1 MTFTCPLQ
9 DLHEQYVNCKVN
21 EVYKIPQNASD
32 EFMQVYSDFNISL
45 KLFLLSLASQNSQ
58 DERRGYVLNCEK
70 IKFKMLS
77 FHFTYCDFS
86 PSAIRESAV
95 CCNSDFDTSI

>member
-9 DLHEQYVNCKVN
+9 DLHEQYIKSKVN

-32 EFMQVYSDFNISL
+32 EFMYSDFNTSL
-45 KLFLLSLASQNSQ
+45 QLFPSLDSQSSE
-58 DERRGYVLNCEK
+58 DERSRFVLKCEK

-86 PSAIRESAV
+86 P
-95 CCNSDFDTSI
+95 